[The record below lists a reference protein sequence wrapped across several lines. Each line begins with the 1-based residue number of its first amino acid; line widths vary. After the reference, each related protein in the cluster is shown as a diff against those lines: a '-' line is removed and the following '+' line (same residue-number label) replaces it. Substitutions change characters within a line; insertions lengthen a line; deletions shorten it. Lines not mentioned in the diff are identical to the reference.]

1 MKKLTVVLLLAGVG
15 LCGQSYAAS
24 SEAASQSYRVSAE
37 VGVAAEQKAVYNLIN
52 RYQTAL
58 NAGDT
63 QTILSLFAPESYS
76 QWNEKPT
83 ADSNE
88 KRRQQYD
95 NLFKNEKF
103 ETEFAYDSI
112 SVNGNMAY
120 VRTHHHRGATV
131 TRISDG
137 ATLIDLNREVFV
149 LEKQQGQ
156 WKIVVYTF
164 NTNPIQGVS

>member
-1 MKKLTVVLLLAGVG
+1 MKKLTAVLLLAGAG
-15 LCGQSYAAS
+15 LCGQTYAAS

-37 VGVAAEQKAVYNLIN
+37 AGVAAEQKAVYELIN

-58 NAGDT
+58 NACDT

-95 NLFKNEKF
+95 DLFKNEKF
-103 ETEFAYDSI
+103 ETEFAYDSVN
-112 SVNGNMAY
+112 VNGNMAY

>member
-1 MKKLTVVLLLAGVG
+1 MKKLTAVLLLAGVG

-37 VGVAAEQKAVYNLIN
+37 AGVAAEQKTAYNLIS
-52 RYQTAL
+52 RYQAAL

-103 ETEFAYDSI
+103 
-112 SVNGNMAY
+112 
-120 VRTHHHRGATV
+120 
-131 TRISDG
+131 
-137 ATLIDLNREVFV
+137 
-149 LEKQQGQ
+149 
-156 WKIVVYTF
+156 
-164 NTNPIQGVS
+164 

>member
-1 MKKLTVVLLLAGVG
+1 MRKITAVMLLGGVS
-15 LCGQSYAAS
+15 LCGQSYAANG
-24 SEAASQSYRVSAE
+24 EVAAKSYRVSAE
-37 VGVAAEQKAVYNLIN
+37 VGVTAEQKAVYELIN

-63 QTILSLFAPESYS
+63 HTILSLYAPESYS

-103 ETEFAYDSI
+103 ETDFVYDSV

-131 TRISDG
+131 TRKSDG

-149 LEKQQGQ
+149 LEKKQGQ

-164 NTNPIQGVS
+164 NTNPIQGEA

>member
-1 MKKLTVVLLLAGVG
+1 MKKLTAVLLLAATG
-15 LCGQSYAAS
+15 LCGQTYAAS
-24 SEAASQSYRVSAE
+24 SKAVPQSYRVSAE
-37 VGVAAEQKAVYNLIN
+37 AGVAAEQKAVYELIN

-63 QTILSLFAPESYS
+63 PTILSLFAPESYS

-103 ETEFAYDSI
+103 ETEFAYDSVN
-112 SVNGNMAY
+112 VNGNMAY

>member
-1 MKKLTVVLLLAGVG
+1 
-15 LCGQSYAAS
+15 
-24 SEAASQSYRVSAE
+24 
-37 VGVAAEQKAVYNLIN
+37 
-52 RYQTAL
+52 
-58 NAGDT
+58 
-63 QTILSLFAPESYS
+63 LSLFAPESYS

-95 NLFKNEKF
+95 DLFKNEKF
-103 ETEFAYDSI
+103 ETEFAYDSVN
-112 SVNGNMAY
+112 VNGNMAY